1 MPKRLA
7 ITIAGA
13 VSLGSYEAG
22 VLYEIL
28 RAVRINNENTESE
41 DKKIYIDVLTGASAG
56 AMTAAMVAQALMYNG
71 PSLDGEFTNPLYQ
84 AWVEQISLMGLV
96 KIKLKE
102 KKWHSLFSSDLIAHI
117 GRTVLIDTMK
127 GSPNKPHPAI
137 EMANGVPDVLRLGM
151 AITNLN
157 GIDYMIPIF
166 GSVEGG
172 FNYTSSVDDKRF
184 ELTAAGITE
193 IVGTNKAA
201 ATWEEMCGTA
211 IASGAFPVAFR
222 PGAVDHAVEE
232 YGTRLPQVRSTWV
245 QGKIY
250 VDWGKWA
257 SPRPFAHS
265 DGGVLQNQPLGVAK
279 DLVDQAVAARAIRNI
294 QGAHP
299 HRDSEDRLYVF
310 VAPHA
315 VKSSAEELTAGK
327 ISIWDE
333 MKALLSVYTRQAM
346 FHDWITAEGVNQ
358 RVRVL
363 DERAEQLA
371 DEIIAGNVTIAT
383 LQSAAQQLNALLMGN
398 NRVARLKRLTD
409 QYRLKY
415 GEVEQKCGTA
425 AADAFIEGIAT
436 LEAAAQLDDNDKMKI
451 IAVITNAKKEL
462 MGSGLAS
469 FVGFFNKKFRQHDY
483 WVGRVKARKYLLR
496 KDVMS
501 ILDITAWPAAA
512 QLGQTL
518 PNPSG
523 VNPPVTTWQLIRS
536 GTVPAMIMVGRR
548 PSVVLILLGALAVLI
563 AAGWALLHF
572 KHC

>member
-1 MPKRLA
+1 
-7 ITIAGA
+7 
-13 VSLGSYEAG
+13 
-22 VLYEIL
+22 
-28 RAVRINNENTESE
+28 
-41 DKKIYIDVLTGASAG
+41 
-56 AMTAAMVAQALMYNG
+56 
-71 PSLDGEFTNPLYQ
+71 
-84 AWVEQISLMGLV
+84 
-96 KIKLKE
+96 
-102 KKWHSLFSSDLIAHI
+102 
-117 GRTVLIDTMK
+117 
-127 GSPNKPHPAI
+127 
-137 EMANGVPDVLRLGM
+137 
-151 AITNLN
+151 
-157 GIDYMIPIF
+157 
-166 GSVEGG
+166 
-172 FNYTSSVDDKRF
+172 
-184 ELTAAGITE
+184 
-193 IVGTNKAA
+193 
-201 ATWEEMCGTA
+201 
-211 IASGAFPVAFR
+211 
-222 PGAVDHAVEE
+222 
-232 YGTRLPQVRSTWV
+232 
-245 QGKIY
+245 
-250 VDWGKWA
+250 
-257 SPRPFAHS
+257 
-265 DGGVLQNQPLGVAK
+265 
-279 DLVDQAVAARAIRNI
+279 
-294 QGAHP
+294 
-299 HRDSEDRLYVF
+299 
-310 VAPHA
+310 
-315 VKSSAEELTAGK
+315 
-327 ISIWDE
+327 
-333 MKALLSVYTRQAM
+333 M